1 MFENIKK
8 TTRLKIGLK
17 PVFNLSLL
25 LGLLVF
31 SSSKTLYAQKRIT
44 VNYVVSDAF
53 KIDGVLDEVMWQ
65 KAVPTSGFTEYFPT
79 DSKQAE
85 YQTEI
90 MMLYNKGFLY
100 IGVKGYA
107 PGKDYRTPS
116 YERDFSISGADI
128 VNLMFDTYSDRANAF
143 LFGIN
148 PFGVEREGVVYGGGV
163 TGDLDLNWNTKW
175 VGESQM
181 YDGYFISELK
191 IPMSAFKFK
200 EGITSWKFSAMRSD
214 TQSNTKSSWT
224 RVPQNQ
230 NQLNLGYFGD
240 LIFEKPLVKT
250 RNPISVIPFVTP
262 SYTNEHYKGEKSF
275 NFKAGFDA
283 KIPVKSSLML
293 DLTVLPD
300 FSSDDVVSG
309 QNNVTQ
315 FEIKQDETRLFFIDN
330 GDLFNGF
337 GESNALAFYSRRVGI
352 GKDSLG
358 EDKIVP
364 ITVGAKF
371 TGKINN
377 NLRIGVLDV
386 QTEGDDEYSIA
397 ANNNLVVAAEQRV
410 FKKSN
415 IGAFFINRQATNYDE
430 SLTGTSYNRVIGS
443 DFNFFSKDNSVDGK
457 LFFHKSFTPDIS
469 SNAISAGNELNVE
482 KRAYSLG
489 LTTQYVDAG
498 FQSDLGFTK
507 RKDILRVNPS
517 GAYNMYPKSEK
528 INTIIVDA
536 SYNAYWRASGDMPLS
551 EKYTALGAEI
561 NFTSGASI
569 GLQGTNAYEYLY
581 SSFDPLGD
589 KGSGDPIP
597 VGGYHMNYLDLDY
610 NTDRRKAFWLEGT
623 TRYGAF
629 YTGNKFTTDVTLQ
642 YRYQPF
648 FYVAL
653 QLQYDDIR
661 LPEPYSSGQIWYLG
675 PTINVT
681 FSKTLF
687 FNTDVQYSSQSNY
700 FLLVSRLQWRY
711 APLSDIFLTYTDTD
725 TTAPFELFERGIY
738 LKITYWLDIKRKNKK
753 K

>member
-1 MFENIKK
+1 MLI
-8 TTRLKIGLK
+8 
-17 PVFNLSLL
+17 LL
-25 LGLLVF
+25 IQTLVF
-31 SSSKTLYAQKRIT
+31 AQKSIN
-44 VNYVVSDAF
+44 VKYVDNDNF
-53 KIDGVLDEVMWQ
+53 IIDGALDEGNWEN
-65 KAVPTSGFTEYFPT
+65 AVLTSEFTEYFPT
-79 DSKQAE
+79 DSKLAD

-90 MMLYNKGFLY
+90 MMLYNERFLY

-148 PFGVEREGVVYGGGV
+148 PFGVEREGVIYGGGV

-175 VGESQM
+175 VGQSQI
-181 YDGYFISELK
+181 YDGYFISELR

-200 EGITSWKFSAMRSD
+200 AGITSWKFSAMRSD

-337 GESNALAFYSRRVGI
+337 GEGNALAFYSRRVGI

-358 EDKIVP
+358 NDKIVP
-364 ITVGAKF
+364 ISVGAKF

-386 QTEGDDEYSIA
+386 QTEGDDQYGIA

-430 SLTGTSYNRVIGS
+430 SLNGTSYNRVIGS

-469 SNAISAGNELNVE
+469 GNAISAGNELNVE

-517 GAYNMYPKSEK
+517 GAYNMYPKSNK

-536 SYNAYWRASGDMPLS
+536 SYNAYWRASGDMSLS
-551 EKYTALGAEI
+551 ERYTALGAAI

-581 SSFDPLGD
+581 SPFDPVGE
-589 KGSGDPIP
+589 KGTGAPIP
-597 VGGYHMNYLDLDY
+597 VGGYDMNYLDLDY

-623 TRYGAF
+623 TRYGSF
-629 YTGNKFTTDVTLQ
+629 YTGNKFTTDVTFQ

-648 FYVAL
+648 FFVSL
-653 QLQYDDIR
+653 QLQYDNIKM
-661 LPEPYSSGQIWYLG
+661 PEPYSSGQIWYLG
-675 PTINVT
+675 PTLNVT
-681 FSKTLF
+681 FTKTLF
-687 FNTDVQYSSQSNY
+687 FNTDVQFSTQSNS

-711 APLSDIFLTYTDTD
+711 APLSDLFLTYTDTD
-725 TTAPFELFERGIY
+725 TTAPFELIERGVY
-738 LKITYWLDIKRKNKK
+738 LKLTYWLDISRKNKITN
-753 K
+753 

>member
-1 MFENIKK
+1 MNYSNVNL
-8 TTRLKIGLK
+8 T
-17 PVFNLSLL
+17 PVLVFRFL
-25 LGLLVF
+25 LGFLIFIASVNG
-31 SSSKTLYAQKRIT
+31 YAQKSIT
-44 VNYVVSDAF
+44 VNYVNNDDF
-53 KIDGVLDEVMWQ
+53 IIDGVLDEVMW
-65 KAVPTSGFTEYFPT
+65 KNAVSTSGFSEYFPT
-79 DSKQAE
+79 DNKQAV

-90 MMLYNKGFLY
+90 MMLYNDGYLY

-107 PGKDYRTPS
+107 PGEDYRTPS

-128 VNLMFDTYSDRANAF
+128 VNLMFDTYSDRSNAF

-148 PFGVEREGVVYGGGV
+148 PFGVEREGIIYGGGV
-163 TGDLDLNWNTKW
+163 AGDLDLNWNTKW

-214 TQSNTKSSWT
+214 TQSNTKSSWA

-337 GESNALAFYSRRVGI
+337 GESNALAFYSRRVGV
-352 GKDSLG
+352 GKDTLG
-358 EDKIVP
+358 QDKIVP
-364 ITVGAKF
+364 IIAGAKF

-386 QTEGDDEYSIA
+386 QTEGEGEYQIG

-410 FKKSN
+410 FEKSN
-415 IGAFFINRQATNYDE
+415 IGAFFINRQATNNDE
-430 SLTGTSYNRVIGS
+430 FLTGTSYNRVIGS
-443 DFNFFSKDNSVDGK
+443 DFNFYSKDNSVDGK
-457 LFFHKSFTPDIS
+457 VFLHKSFTPDIS
-469 SNAISAGNELNVE
+469 SNAISAGTILNVE
-482 KRAYSLG
+482 KRKYSLDF
-489 LTTQYVDAG
+489 TSQYVDAG

-507 RKDILRVNPS
+507 RKDIVRVNPS
-517 GAYNMYPKSEK
+517 GAFNMYPKSDN
-528 INTIIVDA
+528 INTIILNA
-536 SYNAYWRASGDMPLS
+536 SYNAYWRASEDMSLS
-551 EKYTALGAEI
+551 ERYTYLGGEI

-569 GLQGTNAYEYLY
+569 GLQGTNAFEYLY
-581 SSFDPLGD
+581 SPFDPVGD
-589 KGSGDPIP
+589 KGNGDPIP
-597 VGGYHMNYLDLDY
+597 VGGYTTNYLDLDF
-610 NTDRRKAFWLEGT
+610 NTDRRKAFWLEGSS
-623 TRYGAF
+623 RYGSF
-629 YTGNKFTTDVTLQ
+629 YMGHKFTTDVTFQ
-642 YRYQPF
+642 YRYQPY
-648 FYVAL
+648 FYVSL
-653 QLQYDDIR
+653 QLQYDDIK

-675 PTINVT
+675 PTLNVT

-687 FNTDVQYSSQSNY
+687 FNTDIQYSSQSNY

-711 APLSDIFLTYTDTD
+711 APLSDVFLTYTTTD
-725 TTAPFELFERGIY
+725 TTAPFELVERGIY
-738 LKITYWLDIKRKNKK
+738 LKVTYWLDIKRKNKK
-753 K
+753 